1 MAAPL
6 NRGGCPAAL
15 NEAGSTFIVDCSG
28 GEPSTMSHTFVDQR
42 SLYEIDLSCTESF
55 GLAARCIYERAI
67 WQTSY
72 LIYI

>member
-42 SLYEIDLSCTESF
+42 SLYEN
-55 GLAARCIYERAI
+55 
-67 WQTSY
+67 
-72 LIYI
+72 